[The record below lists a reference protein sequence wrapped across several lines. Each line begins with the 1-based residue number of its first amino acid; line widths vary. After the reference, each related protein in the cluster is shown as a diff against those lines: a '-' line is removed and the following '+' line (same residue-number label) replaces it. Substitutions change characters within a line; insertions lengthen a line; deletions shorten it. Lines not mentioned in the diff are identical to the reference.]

1 MPSRCAVTSLLGYN
15 QCVIYHLVTDDSN
28 FGYFNSLVER
38 LKAIYSFSYCYEL
51 NDSRFYL
58 PFSSFGKEENGVT
71 IVYYCLVHS
80 FAVFRNLMIEENN
93 KLKNITMTIMLFL

>member
-1 MPSRCAVTSLLGYN
+1 MTAKCDGIVTTKCAVTMLSRSAVTSLLVYN

-58 PFSSFGKEENGVT
+58 PFSSFGKEE
-71 IVYYCLVHS
+71 S
-80 FAVFRNLMIEENN
+80 
-93 KLKNITMTIMLFL
+93 

>member
-1 MPSRCAVTSLLGYN
+1 MFMSKL
-15 QCVIYHLVTDDSN
+15 
-28 FGYFNSLVER
+28 
-38 LKAIYSFSYCYEL
+38 YSSFPHGFKL

-58 PFSSFGKEENGVT
+58 PFSSFPKEENGVT

-80 FAVFRNLMIEENN
+80 FAVFRNLMMEENN

>member
-1 MPSRCAVTSLLGYN
+1 MFMSKL
-15 QCVIYHLVTDDSN
+15 
-28 FGYFNSLVER
+28 
-38 LKAIYSFSYCYEL
+38 YSSFPHGFKL

-80 FAVFRNLMIEENN
+80 FAVFRNLMMEENN